1 MVERINNFF
10 CESSKK
16 FGRVIKK
23 KILIEKKGYGQTNFK
38 RCIIEQQICS
48 YLDEISPRS
57 EFAPNMLQKRG
68 SQNKFLLSA
77 SIFKLAFRCE
87 SCRVLKIDWALETL
101 LKTL

>member
-1 MVERINNFF
+1 MVR
-10 CESSKK
+10 
-16 FGRVIKK
+16 
-23 KILIEKKGYGQTNFK
+23 EKYLTSNFK
-38 RCIIEQQICS
+38 RCIKEQQICS

-87 SCRVLKIDWALETL
+87 SRRVLKIDWALETL